1 MEILS
6 KIVEAWNGLSA
17 YEMWANILTVVC
29 IFLAGRNNVHT
40 WWTGIVAS
48 ILFGIVF
55 YQANLYA
62 DVTLQVFF
70 VVTSFIGWYNWITK
84 DNLYD
89 MSVDGENLELVV
101 KTETTPV
108 TYADSGLMST
118 YIFLAFL
125 VALGYGWILHTYT
138 NAFAPWIDS
147 TVLTFSIVAQLL
159 LMSRKVQN
167 WPVWVLVNTLSVPL
181 YFSRELYLTSAL
193 YAIFF
198 VNALVSWR
206 TWVNLAKEPQ
216 PTGLAVTGTLSATGA

>member
-6 KIVEAWNGLSA
+6 KIVEAWNAMSFVEL
-17 YEMWANILTVVC
+17 WANVMTVVC

-48 ILFGIVF
+48 VLFGIVF
-55 YQANLYA
+55 FQANLYA
-62 DVTLQVFF
+62 DVTLQAFF
-70 VVTSFIGWYNWITK
+70 IVTGFVGWYNWITK
-84 DNLYD
+84 NNLYD
-89 MSVDGENLELVV
+89 MSVDGEGSELVS
-101 KTETTPV
+101 KTETLSV
-108 TYADSGLMST
+108 QYAESGLMGT
-118 YIFLAFL
+118 YIFLAVL
-125 VALGYGWILHTYT
+125 VAAVYGWILHTYT

-193 YAIFF
+193 YAVFF

-216 PTGLAVTGTLSATGA
+216 PTGLVVTGTLTATGV